1 MSTRTMTMFMNDFGI
16 NQGRASP
23 MLRVTKPASHVFE
36 TLMALTDS
44 MVDGIVKGVASVA
57 GWHRRQRAYAELAR
71 MDDHLLRDIG
81 IGRYGPHGD
90 R

>member
-36 TLMALTDS
+36 AAMMLTDS
-44 MVDGIVKGVASVA
+44 MVDGIVKTVFAVAD
-57 GWHRRQRAYAELAR
+57 WHRRQRAYAELSR
-71 MDDHLLRDIG
+71 MDDHLMRAIG
-81 IGRYGPHGD
+81 IGRYSPRED